1 MNSLEKRIHGYVSKA
16 HHPQL
21 YNVLVWEKGE
31 IVAECYFNGSE
42 SCDRHNIKSV
52 MKSILSVAIG
62 IAQDEGLLD
71 IDDSIGKY
79 IPEFHEK
86 KDPRHANIKIK
97 HLLTMS
103 SGIFWQG
110 GVHYHCPMM
119 DTMRRSGEW
128 IKFIA
133 DIPVKE
139 RPGSRHNYKEWD
151 VILLSKILSVVSGD
165 CYDYID
171 NRIYKPL
178 GITSDRWIK
187 SPDGVYYSPAYE
199 KEKEKV
205 SDLTARDMLKIGLL
219 FLRNG
224 MWNGKRILSS
234 EYIREATA
242 PSPTDAGYGFLWW
255 RGKDWY
261 GCRGFGGQTVTVF
274 PDKEKI
280 VVTQAK
286 ATNRPLT
293 YDDVIFS
300 EWND

>member
-1 MNSLEKRIHGYVSKA
+1 MNSLEKRINEYVSKA

-31 IVAECYFNGSE
+31 IVAECYFNKSE
-42 SCDRHNIKSV
+42 ACDRHNIKSV
-52 MKSILSVAIG
+52 MKSILSVATG

-86 KDPRHANIKIK
+86 RDPRHANIKIK

-119 DTMRRSGEW
+119 DAMRRSGEW
-128 IKFIA
+128 IEFIA
-133 DIPVKE
+133 DVTVKE

-187 SPDGVYYSPAYE
+187 SPDGVYYSPAFE

-205 SDLTARDMLKIGLL
+205 SDLTARDMMKIGLL
-219 FLRNG
+219 FLQNG
-224 MWNGKRILSS
+224 MWNGERIISS
-234 EYIREATA
+234 EYIREATE
-242 PSPTDAGYGFLWW
+242 PSPAEAGYGFLWW
-255 RGKDWY
+255 RGEDWY

-286 ATNRPLT
+286 ATSRPLT
-293 YDDVIFS
+293 YDDVIFG
-300 EWND
+300 EWNG